1 MFSNFIIKDI
11 FMSIN
16 ELINQYSFLSTKG
29 EELADAGFGDHADP
43 FKVVAYFINK
53 GDLETVRS
61 FIESGYDVNSSETGD
76 FGSSLL
82 HNAIRYGQM
91 EIFSYLI
98 GQGADIDFIDA
109 VGWTPLMEA
118 IIDSKPEFGKIL
130 VEKGADQTIA
140 NQRGANAKMLA
151 MKFRQDAFLEFL
163 N

>member
-1 MFSNFIIKDI
+1 MT
-11 FMSIN
+11 
-16 ELINQYSFLSTKG
+16 L
-29 EELADAGFGDHADP
+29 EELNTQYPFTQEKNDVLQKAGLSENIDL
-43 FKVVAYFINK
+43 FKVVAYFVK
-53 GDLETVRS
+53 HGDLETVKA
-61 FIESGYDVNSSETGD
+61 FLDAGFDVNAAESGD

-91 EIFSYLI
+91 EVFNYLI
-98 GQGADIDFIDA
+98 ENGANIDFIDA

-130 VEKGADQTIA
+130 VEKGADQSIA

-151 MKFRQDAFLEFL
+151 MKFGQDAFLTFL